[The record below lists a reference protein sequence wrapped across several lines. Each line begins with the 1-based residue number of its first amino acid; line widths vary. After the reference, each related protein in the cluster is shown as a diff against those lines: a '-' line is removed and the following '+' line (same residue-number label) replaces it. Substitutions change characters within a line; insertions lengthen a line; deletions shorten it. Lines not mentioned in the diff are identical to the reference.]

1 MILVSGQARYRV
13 LNLLSQANRP
23 TLQPILQSVLGH
35 FEDVPLPAK
44 GGSAPSTEPQ
54 VCVGGI
60 SFFRHRSL
68 AWTRTLLRMLARDPL
83 RAEDQTC

>member
-44 GGSAPSTEPQ
+44 GGSAPSNEPQ
-54 VCVGGI
+54 VGGGDQ
-60 SFFRHRSL
+60 
-68 AWTRTLLRMLARDPL
+68 LLPTPVSGLEAYFVAYAR
-83 RAEDQTC
+83 A